1 MSDCT
6 VCNGIGTL
14 VCSRCNGLGKTGAPD
29 NAMCSTCEGSGV
41 VDCPNCQ
48 QEPQAQ
54 VRATSVMSQ
63 GQGQTSF
70 DSSNEDKANFL
81 ANVELFKHLRPE
93 TLRKLASRVN
103 LVSLPVGHV
112 IKENEPT
119 DGLYI
124 IKSGMA
130 QVTKPAGGGDLEVD
144 LATLLQGESFGEIG
158 LIDGLPRSANVTA
171 KEPLTCYYLPRPV
184 FLTAVSENPEIALG
198 MLPAM
203 AAMVRNADEIA
214 QTILSMFV
222 KEK

>member
-1 MSDCT
+1 MADCT
-6 VCNGIGTL
+6 VCNGSGTL
-14 VCSRCNGLGKTGAPD
+14 VCSRCEGRGNLGASGNTICFACK
-29 NAMCSTCEGSGV
+29 SSGV

-48 QEPQAQ
+48 QESQAQ
-54 VRATSVMSQ
+54 VRATSVRSQ

-70 DSSNEDKANFL
+70 EASNEDKANFL

-171 KEPLTCYYLPRPV
+171 IEPLTCYYLPRPV